1 MQRAEQ
7 SRTVLLVNDSMKR
20 FLLIVLIGLV
30 SCTSPRALAQS
41 AELMDTPAEVA
52 TVTMCELSEFPTK
65 YAGKMVQVKATA
77 MGRDFSELWI
87 EGYGCKPAQGY
98 MHVLAVLPQRVN
110 PQPDFT
116 AVEDDSFVTFRS
128 SIKSKMVQATFIGL
142 FQPVFVWHDQKRER
156 VGSGDGFGKKK
167 NYDAR
172 LVIRSISAVTALP
185 LMPH

>member
-1 MQRAEQ
+1 MNR
-7 SRTVLLVNDSMKR
+7 LVWVI
-20 FLLIVLIGLV
+20 FIGLV
-30 SCTSPRALAQS
+30 SFTSPRLQSQS
-41 AELMDTPAEVA
+41 AELADTPAEVA
-52 TVTMCELSEFPTK
+52 SVTMCELWEFPTK
-65 YAGKMVQVKATA
+65 YAGKMVQVRATA

-98 MHVLAVLPQRVN
+98 MHVLAALPQQVD

-116 AVEDDSFVTFRS
+116 AVVDDSFVTFRS
-128 SIKSKMVQATFIGL
+128 SIKSKIVQATFIGL

-156 VGSGDGFGKKK
+156 VGSGNGFGKKK

-172 LVIRSISAVTALP
+172 LIVRSISAVTELP